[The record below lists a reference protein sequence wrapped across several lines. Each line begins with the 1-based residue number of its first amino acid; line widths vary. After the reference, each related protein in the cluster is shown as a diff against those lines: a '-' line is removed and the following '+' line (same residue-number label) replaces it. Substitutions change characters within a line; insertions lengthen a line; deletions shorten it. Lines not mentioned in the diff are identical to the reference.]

1 MPRKKQ
7 LISSLTSFQ
16 GIEYSIVCLLA
27 VNIECCSQTELIN
40 SLIELDQSRFNN
52 SSLSFTDIKV
62 KIDNL
67 IKEGVIVEDNNG
79 LYCAEEVRKTALA
92 ETLANNCFIDMALL
106 LQDNTTAQ
114 EESGNT
120 IYPSFHQG
128 LRDLQIAI
136 FSNAPIED
144 ISRIL
149 LDIYHQ
155 YPAESRENPPLF
167 FLLDNPFSPEL
178 LHYLTPFNRVLLLG
192 TMISQADENLTPADH
207 ILDYWYGLYLGGE
220 FEIPVTELL
229 SALLIRGRF
238 QEMYSIIEDNS
249 SNDKMLSLSYRQL
262 YRGSLAFLEGRNSEA
277 LEYFEKG
284 LAALNG
290 DSADIV
296 NFPEG
301 YSGLFL
307 ILALLKDGSYG
318 RLKKGVSYLEFI
330 EEKEDFNYYNCYQN
344 LKVVFYDQP
353 GLQAERSSFF
363 SGNMIRSSLNQKQQ
377 NRHNSL
383 PEEFFSILTL
393 WWTGQKEAQDSRESL
408 KAIQKKAAKGN
419 YLWLAAESANL
430 LASFDRRREEDK
442 DYARSTHEK
451 IGSVSIIN
459 IVQEVRHWER
469 TLNALLDITPPD
481 KKKRERKR
489 RKKRLVWWFRYH
501 DHDKSC
507 SLQPRLQ
514 TLTRNDRWT
523 KGRPLSLKQLY
534 TEAFSLKGLSE
545 QDLKVCSTIA
555 ETAESERPTDH
566 YGSKSRYRFNYEY
579 TLPALI
585 GHPLIFLEEYPD
597 FRIELEGGKPEV
609 KVRRNGEGIDV
620 RIEPTPGSIP
630 ESGIQ
635 IIRDNSTR
643 FKVIRCNEEQQHLQ
657 RIIGDGVTF
666 PEEKECLIQEVL
678 TRISDVVTIQ
688 SDLGS
693 IGGEVREV
701 ETDSRP
707 HIQLIPY
714 HEGLKL
720 EILVKPVAGASSWFR
735 PGKGALN
742 VTAEVNKVRVQA
754 RRDLEKENLL
764 TELLTDSCPTL
775 ARNCKDQAEEIVVE
789 DPEECLDI
797 LQELKGSEE
806 KVVLEWPE
814 GEKFRLRK
822 DIAGS
827 DLSLHIQKDRNWF
840 KASGFLEIDE
850 NYSIELSEVLD
861 RLDRAKGR
869 FLPLDDGSFLALT
882 HEFQNRLADLKAYSS
897 KSGEEIK
904 LHPLTAQA
912 VNDLTSEAGA
922 LTCDASWERHI
933 KEFENPA
940 EPEIPKGLKADLR
953 DYQVEG
959 VKWLARLS
967 QWGIG
972 ACLADDMGLGKTAQA
987 LAAVLVRASKGPTLV
1002 VAPLSVINNWKDEA
1016 DRFAPDLNTKIF
1028 GPGDR
1033 QQLLDHLQSFDLV
1046 LLSYGLL
1053 QVEVERLSKVHWQTL
1068 ILDEAQAIKNRMTK
1082 RSQAAMSLQA
1092 EFKLITTG
1100 TPIENHPGEMWTLFN
1115 FINPGLLGSYKHF
1128 HETFTIPIERD
1139 HDKTASERL
1148 RKLIKPFILRRLKN
1162 EVLQELPPR
1171 TDITLEVEMSKQEA
1185 VLYSGQRQRA
1195 LQYLNNESKENR
1207 NFRILAEITRLR
1219 RLCCNPSLVWPESDI
1234 PGSKLK
1240 VFGDILSDLLDNNHN
1255 VLVFSQ
1261 FVDHLTIIRQYLQDL
1276 DIDYQYLDGSTPA
1289 HQRTKSIN
1297 NFQKGQGR
1305 VFLISLKAGGFGL
1318 NLSAADYVIHMD
1330 PWWNPAVEDQAS
1342 DRAHRLGQ
1350 QRPVTVYRLVMKNSI
1365 EEQIVELHAKKR
1377 DLADSL
1383 LEGNN
1388 IADRISSEQLLDLLR
1403 G

>member
-1 MPRKKQ
+1 MSQKKES
-7 LISSLTSFQ
+7 ISSFPDLKGVENSV
-16 GIEYSIVCLLA
+16 VCLLA
-27 VNIECCSQTELIN
+27 VNIDYCRRTELIN
-40 SLIELDQSRFNN
+40 SLRKFDKYEINN
-52 SSLSFTDIKV
+52 STCNSTDIKV
-62 KIDNL
+62 EIDNL
-67 IKEGVIVEDNNG
+67 IREGVIVEDNNG
-79 LYCAEEVRKTALA
+79 LCCADEVRKTALA
-92 ETLANNCFIDMALL
+92 ETLANDCFIDMALL
-106 LQDNTTAQ
+106 LQDNTPAR

-120 IYPSFHQG
+120 IFSSFYQG

-136 FSNAPIED
+136 FGNSSIEN
-144 ISRIL
+144 ISRTL
-149 LDIYHQ
+149 LDIYQ
-155 YPAESRENPPLF
+155 QFPTESRDTPPLF

-178 LHYLTPFNRVLLLG
+178 LQYLTPFNRILLLG
-192 TMISQADENLTPADH
+192 TMVTQAEETLTPAEH
-207 ILDYWYGLYLGGE
+207 IFDYWYSLYLEGE

-238 QEMYSIIEDNS
+238 QEMYSIIEDNR
-249 SNDKMLSLSYRQL
+249 SNEKMLPLPYREL
-262 YRGSLAFLEGRNSEA
+262 YRGSLAFLEDRNSEA
-277 LEYFEKG
+277 IEYLEKG
-284 LAALNG
+284 LAALDSN
-290 DSADIV
+290 SADIIS
-296 NFPEG
+296 FPEG
-301 YSGLFL
+301 YAGLFFL
-307 ILALLKDGSYG
+307 LALLKDGSYR
-318 RLKKGVSYLEFI
+318 RLKQGLSYLDII
-330 EEKEDFNYYNCYQN
+330 EEKENFNYYSCYRN
-344 LKVVFYDQP
+344 LRVVFYDQP
-353 GLQAERSSFF
+353 GLQAEHGSFI
-363 SGNMIRSSLNQKQQ
+363 SRDMIRSSLNPKQQ

-383 PEEFFSILTL
+383 LEEFFFILTL
-393 WWTGQKEAQDSRESL
+393 WWIDQKEAQNSTDRL
-408 KAIQKKAAKGN
+408 QIIQKKASKSN

-430 LASFDRRREEDK
+430 LASFDWTRGEAK

-451 IGSVSIIN
+451 IGSASIIN
-459 IVQEVRHWER
+459 IVQEVPHWER
-469 TLNALLDITPPD
+469 TLNALLNITPPD
-481 KKKRERKR
+481 KKGKERKKR
-489 RKKRLVWWFRYH
+489 IKRLVWWFRYH

-514 TLTRNDRWT
+514 TLTRNDRWS
-523 KGRPLSLKQLY
+523 KGRPLRLKQLY
-534 TEAFSLKGLSE
+534 TEALSLKGLSE
-545 QDLKVCSTIA
+545 QDLKVCSTIS
-555 ETAESERPTDH
+555 EIPESERLKDH
-566 YGSKSRYRFNYEY
+566 YGPRSRYRFNYEY

-585 GHPLIFLEEYPD
+585 GHPLIFLEDCPD
-597 FRIELEGGKPEV
+597 VRIDLVAGEPEV
-609 KVRRNGEGIDV
+609 RVRRNGKGIDV
-620 RIEPTPGSIP
+620 RIEPNPVSIP

-643 FKVIRCNEEQQHLQ
+643 FRVIRCNEAQQHLQ
-657 RIIGDGVTF
+657 KIIGSGVTF
-666 PEEKECLIQEVL
+666 PEEKVNLIQEVL

-693 IGGEVREV
+693 IGGQVREV

-714 HEGLKL
+714 HKGLKL

-735 PGKGALN
+735 PGKDALN
-742 VTAEVNKVRVQA
+742 VMAEVNNVRVQA

-764 TELLTDSCPTL
+764 TELLIDSCPTL
-775 ARNCKDQAEEIVVE
+775 ARKCKDQADEIVVE
-789 DPEECLDI
+789 DPEECLNI
-797 LQELKGSEE
+797 LQELKESEE

-822 DIAGS
+822 NITDS
-827 DLSLHIQKDRNWF
+827 DLSLHIRKDRNWF

-850 NYSIELSEVLD
+850 NSSMELSELFD
-861 RLDRAKGR
+861 RFDRSKGR

-882 HEFQNRLADLKAYSS
+882 HEFRNRLADLKAYSG
-897 KSGEEIK
+897 KSGKEIK
-904 LHPLTAQA
+904 LHPLTAPA
-912 VNDLTSEAGA
+912 VNDLTSEVGA
-922 LTCDASWERHI
+922 LTCDVSWEKHI
-933 KEFENPA
+933 NEFENPA
-940 EPEIPKGLKADLR
+940 EPEIPEGLKADLR

-959 VKWLARLS
+959 VKWLIQLS

-987 LAAVLVRASKGPTLV
+987 LAAVLVRADKGPTLV

-1016 DRFAPDLNTKIF
+1016 ERFAPALNIKIF
-1028 GPGDR
+1028 GRGDR

-1046 LLSYGLL
+1046 LVSYGLL
-1053 QVEVERLSKVHWQTL
+1053 QVEVERLGKVRWQTL

-1082 RSQAAMSLQA
+1082 ISRAAMALEA

-1128 HETFTIPIERD
+1128 HETYTIPIERD
-1139 HDKTASERL
+1139 HDKAASERL

-1171 TDITLEVEMSKQEA
+1171 TDVTLEVEMSKQEA
-1185 VLYSGQRQRA
+1185 ALYSGQRRRA
-1195 LQYLNNESKENR
+1195 LQYLKNGSKENR
-1207 NFRILAEITRLR
+1207 KFRILAEITRLR
-1219 RLCCNPSLVWPESDI
+1219 RLCCNPSLIWPESDI

-1240 VFGDILSDLLDNNHN
+1240 VFGDILSNLLDNNHN

-1276 DIDYQYLDGSTPA
+1276 DIEYQYLDGSTPA
-1289 HQRTKSIN
+1289 HQREKSIK

-1365 EEQIVELHAKKR
+1365 EEQIVELHTQKR

-1383 LEGNN
+1383 LEGSN
-1388 IADRISSEQLLDLLR
+1388 IAGRMSSEQLLDLLKE
-1403 G
+1403 